1 MPEKLT
7 DVQTFQDSKS
17 KANCCSILTFW
28 FANTLV
34 DSISVNKGKMDE
46 KMIEE
51 MNRDPKRDEILLE
64 YFKTKLSSNIEAW

>member
-1 MPEKLT
+1 
-7 DVQTFQDSKS
+7 
-17 KANCCSILTFW
+17 
-28 FANTLV
+28 
-34 DSISVNKGKMDE
+34 MDE